1 METIAITVDKDTLDR
16 LDRLVASGVSK
27 NRSEAVRTA
36 VGELFAAT
44 DRVRRESRES
54 EIIRK
59 HRGKLGRQ
67 ARELVR
73 SQAKSK

>member
-1 METIAITVDKDTLDR
+1 METIAITVDQATLKS

-36 VGELFAAT
+36 VGELMAAT
-44 DRVRRESRES
+44 ERASREHREG

-59 HRGKLGRQ
+59 HRGKLSRQ